1 MVWENVPL
9 SRYAQRLKIV
19 QDAVTA
25 TSGLDDEIARRI
37 AIQVLDAF
45 DGIPEKVR

>member
-19 QDAVTA
+19 QDAVA
-25 TSGLDDEIARRI
+25 ANSELGDEVARKIAV
-37 AIQVLDAF
+37 QVLDAF
-45 DGIPEKVR
+45 DRIPEKVR